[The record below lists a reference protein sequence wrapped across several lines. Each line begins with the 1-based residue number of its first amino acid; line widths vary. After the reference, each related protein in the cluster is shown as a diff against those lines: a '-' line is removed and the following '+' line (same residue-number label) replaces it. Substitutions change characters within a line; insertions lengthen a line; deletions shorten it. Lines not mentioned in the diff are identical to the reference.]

1 MTHTSKEDEGVRV
14 CILDSGGS
22 GLENILTWLSEKPS
36 VKEVRL
42 IKSSEQFLEKI
53 EREQPDLV
61 FIRLG
66 NIDIPGLGIGMLIKT
81 MYRDIRII
89 FVSEEKEYALEAY
102 EIGAY
107 GYLLSPIEKKKFDNV
122 FNK

>member
-1 MTHTSKEDEGVRV
+1 MRV
-14 CILDSGGS
+14 CILDSGGL
-22 GLENILTWLSEKPS
+22 GLDNILTWLSEKPN
-36 VKEVRL
+36 VKEVTL
-42 IKSSEQFLEKI
+42 VKSPDQFLERI
-53 EREQPDLV
+53 EQEHPDLV

-66 NIDIPGLGIGMLIKT
+66 SIDIPGLGIGMMIKEV
-81 MYRDIRII
+81 YSDIRII

-122 FNK
+122 FKKL